1 MGSAAGPLG
10 HTRVMKR
17 PAWNG
22 APPRDGEEAKA
33 RIIDAAMRCIDRHGP
48 GKTSLSDVA
57 GELGVIRQTVYR
69 YFPSTEELFI
79 AVGYA
84 ALNSFLER
92 LVAQLVGRRDP
103 ADVIV
108 EAMTY
113 SIEQVPKDPYLGL
126 FLDLGRPDAFS
137 RGATSVRAFDACRL
151 AFSRTEVDWDAL
163 GLSGEEF
170 TELLEFLLRV
180 LLSFVNEPLPGRSG
194 DDLRAFLRRWLTPA
208 IQASV
213 PAT

>member
-1 MGSAAGPLG
+1 
-10 HTRVMKR
+10 MKR

-57 GELGVIRQTVYR
+57 SELGVIRQTVYR

-79 AVGYA
+79 AVGFA

-92 LVAQLVGRRDP
+92 LVGHLAGRRDP
-103 ADVIV
+103 ADVVV
-108 EAMTY
+108 EAMAY
-113 SIEQVPKDPYLGL
+113 AIEQVPKDPYLGL

-151 AFSRTEVDWDAL
+151 AFARTDVDWDAL
-163 GLSGEEF
+163 GFSGDEL
-170 TELLEFLLRV
+170 TELLEFLLRL
-180 LLSFVNEPLPGRSG
+180 LLSFANDPLPGRDG
-194 DDLRAFLRRWLTPA
+194 PDLRAFLHRWVTPA
-208 IQASV
+208 LHAPT
-213 PAT
+213 PAP

>member
-1 MGSAAGPLG
+1 
-10 HTRVMKR
+10 MKR

-57 GELGVIRQTVYR
+57 AELGVIRQTVYR

-79 AVGYA
+79 AVGFA

-92 LVAQLVGRRDP
+92 LVAHLAGRRDP
-103 ADVIV
+103 ADVVV
-108 EAMTY
+108 EAMAY
-113 SIEQVPKDPYLGL
+113 AIEQVPKDPYLGL
-126 FLDLGRPDAFS
+126 FLDLGRPEAFS
-137 RGATSVRAFDACRL
+137 RGATSARAFDACRI
-151 AFSRTEVDWDAL
+151 AFARTDVDWDEL
-163 GLSGEEF
+163 GFSGDEL

-180 LLSFVNEPLPGRSG
+180 LLSFANDPLPGRDG
-194 DDLRAFLRRWLTPA
+194 ADLRSFLRRWVTPA
-208 IQASV
+208 ILAPT
-213 PAT
+213 PAP